1 MKRSIFG
8 NDLGSLT
15 QRLDALAKQTN
26 RSKSY
31 LAAAAISAYVDS
43 EEWQLAEVQRGIA
56 DLESGEEVSH
66 GAVKE
71 WLESWGKAGETN
83 APR

>member
-1 MKRSIFG
+1 MSQILSIRIDAEMK
-8 NDLGSLT
+8 
-15 QRLDALAKQTN
+15 QRLDVLAKQTN

-43 EEWQLAEVQRGIA
+43 EEWQLDEVHRGIA
-56 DLESGEEVSH
+56 DLDSGEEVGH
-66 GAVKE
+66 GEVKE
-71 WLESWGKAGETN
+71 WLRSWGKADETK

>member
-43 EEWQLAEVQRGIA
+43 EEWQLDEVQRGIA
-56 DLESGEEVSH
+56 DLESGEELSH

-71 WLESWGKAGETN
+71 WLESWGNAGETN

>member
-43 EEWQLAEVQRGIA
+43 EQWQLDEVERGIA
-56 DLESGEEVSH
+56 DSESGEEVSH

-71 WLESWGKAGETN
+71 WLESRGKASEPK
-83 APR
+83 APQ